1 MLKRQENGFL
11 NFKQLT
17 SILHNRRLIDVQ
29 MLIQDE
35 IKWINS
41 YHRFVYK
48 NLENSVKDKEWLK
61 GICNSL

>member
-11 NFKQLT
+11 NFKQLI
-17 SILHNRRLIDVQ
+17 SIPHDRRLIDVQ

-48 NLENSVKDKEWLK
+48 NLENGVKDKEWLK